1 MAEQTSL
8 PKLKS
13 LRKQLRKRKGNNSLP
28 FYYPKSR
35 SDSVAI
41 GYRPVYVF
49 LRNVLRVGPVAL
61 PRKVCK
67 NARRWLNGLVHVVPE
82 NWVGAVWKATK
93 VAQSWVDYSTIR
105 QRLRKKA
112 RFGRSQR
119 IRYTDLVQDAI
130 LDFMVWVPIMTN
142 LYRGGRAHYLYRN
155 RYKS

>member
-13 LRKQLRKRKGNNSLP
+13 LRKQLRKREGNNSLP

-35 SDSVAI
+35 SDVVAR

-49 LRNVLRVGPVAL
+49 LRNILRVGPVAL

-67 NARRWLNGLVHVVPE
+67 LARRWLRGLVHVVPE
-82 NWVGAVWKATK
+82 TWVAAVWKATK
-93 VAQSWVDYSTIR
+93 VANLWVDYSTIR

-119 IRYTDLVQDAI
+119 VRYTDLVQDAI

-142 LYRGGRAHYLYRN
+142 LYRGGRAHHLYRK
-155 RYKS
+155 RYSI